1 MGFDEDVPV
10 VVRHPQHPVSLALQQ
25 VALAMQ
31 RAKV

>member
-1 MGFDEDVPV
+1 
-10 VVRHPQHPVSLALQQ
+10 VRHPQHPVSLALQQ